1 MEDLMKIIYHNTPY
15 IRDSDGNFSLHP
27 KWKFKFITCND
38 VILPYNNGFQIEVYC
53 FTHIPYG
60 I

>member
-1 MEDLMKIIYHNTPY
+1 MKIIYHNTPY